1 MRGRSGGR
9 LPSFDLTNRVAL
21 VTGSSRGIGWAIAQ
35 GLANAGA
42 RVILHGRDAATL
54 RARAAE
60 LGPNITAFA
69 FDITDAEAV
78 QTAFAQ
84 IDRLD
89 ILVNNA
95 GIIPRKPV
103 LETTDEDWQ
112 SVIDSNLTAH
122 FRLSREAAR
131 LMVPQRRG
139 RIIMVSSIMGLL
151 ARPTIPGYVTTKS
164 ALHGLMRALAVELAP
179 QGITVNA
186 LAPGFVPTDATA
198 TLHADSK
205 FNEWISN
212 RAPLGR
218 WCSPEELSGPAVF
231 LASDASSYVTGHVLV
246 VDGGLTAAL

>member
-1 MRGRSGGR
+1 VAFGENATT
-9 LPSFDLTNRVAL
+9 LAFD
-21 VTGSSRGIGWAIAQ
+21 VT
-35 GLANAGA
+35 
-42 RVILHGRDAATL
+42 DAA
-54 RARAAE
+54 AVRAA
-60 LGPNITAFA
+60 FS
-69 FDITDAEAV
+69 
-78 QTAFAQ
+78 Q

-112 SVIDSNLTAH
+112 SVIDSNLTAY

-151 ARPTIPGYVTTKS
+151 ARPTIPGYVTAKS
-164 ALHGLMRALAVELAP
+164 ALHGLTRALAVELAP
-179 QGITVNA
+179 HGITVNA

-198 TLHADSK
+198 GLHADPK
-205 FNEWISN
+205 FNEWISS

-218 WCSPEELSGPAVF
+218 WCAPEELAGPAVF
-231 LASDASSYVTGHVLV
+231 LASDAASYVTGHVLV